1 VQYEEDHAT
10 MRALDMAQ
18 AFLLQQYMGI
28 FSGIPR
34 KIGLA
39 ESCFM
44 IVPTIILQARRLLL
58 LDPEPYFAT
67 VLETDCPEK
76 LDSVWRRWCEQ
87 ESMRRLIYHSFV
99 LDSQTSIT
107 RNTNP
112 TLSYASMETPLP
124 APEQIWHAE
133 TAVAWKDEVLKLSAP
148 TPPPS
153 LKELIQDPRLL
164 GTCKDRVEIPFM
176 QSIYL
181 SGMWSIVREY
191 RQLSS
196 IATGSS
202 TWNTSHLTSRHAELQ
217 SVMQQF
223 PLNSCGAAAT
233 GPLTPE
239 IALLFNLVSMHL
251 HVSFNELQPPSVEDS
266 LQEELKTAVYAES
279 WIQGDESRRAIWH
292 AGQIIGAAQSMD
304 RETLCDAY
312 SIAFLQATI
321 VLLVAGNFSRCH
333 PQSTAILTGST
344 TSVPAPELRDVSLNT
359 PQTPELDLYLAY
371 GDGNPGLSADADIFI
386 PLHDCKAIVEVL
398 KRVIEENWQPALPPS
413 GTDEVIRVLDDLCA
427 VSVFPT
433 Y

>member
-1 VQYEEDHAT
+1 

-18 AFLLQQYMGI
+18 AFVLQQYMGI

-44 IVPTIILQARRLLL
+44 IIPTIISQARTLLL
-58 LDPEPYFAT
+58 LDPEPYFAAA
-67 VLETDCPEK
+67 LQTDCPEK
-76 LDSVWRRWCEQ
+76 LDSAWRRWCEQ
-87 ESMRRLIYHSFV
+87 ESIRRLIYHSFV

-124 APEQIWHAE
+124 APEQLWRAE
-133 TAVAWKDEVLKLSAP
+133 TAVAWKDEVLKRPTP

-176 QSIYL
+176 QSVYL
-181 SGMWSIVREY
+181 SGMWSVIREY

-196 IATGSS
+196 IASGSS
-202 TWNTSHLTSRHAELQ
+202 TWNTAVLTSRHAELQ
-217 SVMQQF
+217 SIMQRF

-233 GPLTPE
+233 GLLTPE

-266 LQEELKTAVYAES
+266 LREELKAAAYAES
-279 WIQGDESRRAIWH
+279 WVQGDESRRAIWH
-292 AGQIIGAAQSMD
+292 AGQIIGAAKSMG
-304 RETLCDAY
+304 RGTLCDVY
-312 SIAFLQATI
+312 SIAFLQAAI
-321 VLLVAGNFSRCH
+321 VLFVAGNFWRCH
-333 PQSTAILTGST
+333 PQTPTIPTGYT
-344 TSVPAPELRDVSLNT
+344 TFVPTPELHDVSLNT

-371 GDGNPGLSADADIFI
+371 GDGKPGLSADNDRFI
-386 PLHDCKAIVEVL
+386 PLHNFKAVVEVL
-398 KRVIEENWQPALPPS
+398 KQLIEENWQPALPPS
-413 GTDEVIRVLDDLCA
+413 GTDEVIRVLDDLRA
-427 VSVFPT
+427 VSASPL